1 MAEKK
6 SHSFL
11 KLSVHFSSLIALKEP
26 ESTEPLYP
34 CEGGL
39 KAEDGAGGGAGEVR
53 YMH

>member
-6 SHSFL
+6 PHSFL
-11 KLSVHFSSLIALKEP
+11 KLSVHFSSLTVLKEP
-26 ESTEPLYP
+26 ESTQPLYP

-39 KAEDGAGGGAGEVR
+39 KAEAGAGGAAREVH